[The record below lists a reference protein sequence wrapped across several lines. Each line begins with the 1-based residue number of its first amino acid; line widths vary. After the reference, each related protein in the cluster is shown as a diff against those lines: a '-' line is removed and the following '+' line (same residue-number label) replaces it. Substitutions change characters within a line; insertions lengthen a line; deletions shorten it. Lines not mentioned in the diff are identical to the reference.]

1 MKIKI
6 ISKTLLI
13 ILLIALIVVPSTNAI
28 NYHNSAVEKDNLVTT
43 DELNDVDIYRI
54 CYVES
59 GDVDHDQHT
68 FSRSGLFLGF
78 PPGFGIGRVS
88 IDLKGWRG
96 DTRIKVKNIF
106 GTTIYNYDVHVSVR
120 GFIGCAYPT
129 VSIFGGILKGRAF
142 YALVSPL
149 N

>member
-1 MKIKI
+1 MKIKT

-13 ILLIALIVVPSTNAI
+13 ILLIALIVVPSTNAT
-28 NYHNSAVEKDNLVTT
+28 NYYNSPLEKDILETT

-59 GDVDHDQHT
+59 GDVNHDQHT
-68 FSRSGLFLGF
+68 FSKSGLFLGF

-88 IDLKGWRG
+88 LDLKGWRG
-96 DTRIKVKNIF
+96 DKRIKVKNVF
-106 GTTIYNYDVHVSVR
+106 GTTIYDHDVHVSVR

-129 VSIFGGILKGRAF
+129 VSIFGGILKGHAF
-142 YALVSPL
+142 YALISPL